1 MAIEHSV
8 DAVRRRVFVT
18 PPPTA
23 RGSAVS
29 DLIISLVEARPELAR
44 WDWVHDIRN
53 ASGDA
58 DQEDRVAKAFASAL
72 AGEPAPAAITIF
84 ITQDPGFPLWAKV
97 MDGFFPG
104 RRHLTATTPEM
115 ALIHLET
122 ARTG

>member
-29 DLIISLVEARPELAR
+29 DLIISLVGARPEFAS

-53 ASGDA
+53 ASGEA
-58 DQEDRVAKAFASAL
+58 GQEDVSRVASAFSLAL
-72 AGEPAPAAITIF
+72 AVT
-84 ITQDPGFPLWAKV
+84 
-97 MDGFFPG
+97 
-104 RRHLTATTPEM
+104 
-115 ALIHLET
+115 
-122 ARTG
+122 